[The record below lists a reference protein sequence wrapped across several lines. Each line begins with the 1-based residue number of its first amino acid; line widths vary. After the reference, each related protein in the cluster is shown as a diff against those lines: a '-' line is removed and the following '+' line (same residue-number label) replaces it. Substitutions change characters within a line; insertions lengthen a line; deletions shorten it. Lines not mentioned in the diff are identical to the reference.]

1 MYGTNTLSQAL
12 YATYFSHYEKIYSLP
27 VPANHT
33 RHLQYE

>member
-27 VPANHT
+27 VPNHT